1 MTYILGISAYYHDS
15 AATLLKD
22 GRILCA
28 LQEERFSRVKHDAG
42 FPVNAIKMSLS
53 LAGIHL
59 SDVDCVVFY
68 DKPLLKF
75 ERLVESYLAYAPK
88 GWLSF
93 KTSMP
98 IWLKEKLYLKKEIKQ
113 QLSRIAEEKFKG
125 KLLFSEHHLS
135 HAASAFYPS
144 PFEKSVILCLDGVG
158 EWATS
163 SAWLGEKEKITPLWQ
178 INFPHSIGLLY
189 SAFTYFTGFK
199 VNSGEYK
206 LMGLAPYGEAKYS
219 NLIREKIIEI
229 KEDGSYKLNM
239 EYFDYVTGL
248 RMTNDSFSKLFN
260 AEPRKSDQPI
270 RQLDLDI
277 AASIQEVTEDV
288 VLKLACTINKEEPT
302 NSICLAGGVALNCVA
317 NSALLN
323 NGPFSNIWIQPA
335 SGDAG
340 GSLGAALA
348 LWHLH
353 FKKERSINDKDS
365 MRGAFLGNSYTV
377 AEITQYLDSL
387 NAVYSVKSEE
397 ELCIDVANEIN
408 NQNVIGWYQGA
419 MEFGPRALGGR
430 SIIGDPRSPE
440 MQMKM
445 NMKIKFRESFR
456 PFAPSVLEEY
466 AEDYFNFSQI
476 SPYMLFTAPIK
487 ENHRKNIPEYVKG
500 LELLNIEKSD
510 VPAITHADYSARL
523 QTVNKETNPK
533 FHKLISSFY
542 QLTGIPMVIN
552 TSFNVRGE
560 PPVCSPQ
567 DAFECFMATD
577 MDILVLEQAVIYKN
591 KQPKELLSR
600 NWKKNYEPD

>member
-15 AATLLKD
+15 AAALLKD
-22 GRILCA
+22 GKILYA
-28 LQEERFSRVKHDAG
+28 LQEERFSRIKHDAR
-42 FPVNAIKMSLS
+42 FPVKAIKMCLS
-53 LAGIHL
+53 LEGIQL

-88 GWLSF
+88 GWQSF

-98 IWLKEKLYLKKEIKQ
+98 IWLKEKLYLKREIKQ
-113 QLSRIAEEKFKG
+113 QLSNIAEEKFKG
-125 KLLFSEHHLS
+125 KLFFSEHHLS

-144 PFEKSVILCLDGVG
+144 PFDKALILCLDGVG

-219 NLIREKIIEI
+219 NLIREKIVEI
-229 KEDGSYKLNM
+229 KDDGSYKLNM

-248 RMTNDSFSKLFN
+248 KMTNDSFAKLFKD
-260 AEPRKSDQPI
+260 EPRKPNQSI

-277 AASIQEVTEDV
+277 AASIQEVTEEII
-288 VLKLACTINKEEPT
+288 LKLANTLYKDKQI
-302 NSICLAGGVALNCVA
+302 NSICLSGGVALNCVA
-317 NSALLN
+317 NSKLLQS
-323 NGPFSNIWIQPA
+323 GPFSNVWIQPA

-348 LWHLH
+348 LWYLH
-353 FKKERSINDKDS
+353 FNNERRVCHNDN
-365 MRGAFLGNSYTV
+365 MRGAFLGNKYSLE
-377 AEITQYLDSL
+377 EITHYLDSL
-387 NAVYSVKSEE
+387 NVVYSIKSDD
-397 ELCIDVANEIN
+397 ELCVDVANEIN
-408 NQNVIGWYQGA
+408 NQNVVGWYQGP

-430 SIIGDPRSPE
+430 SIIGDPRSPD

-456 PFAPSVLEEY
+456 PFAPAVLEEY
-466 AEDYFNFSQI
+466 TEEYFDFSQV
-476 SPYMLFTAPIK
+476 SPYMLFTAPVK
-487 ENHRKNIPEYVKG
+487 ENHRKKIPDSVKG
-500 LELLNIEKSD
+500 LELLSIEKSD

-523 QTVNKETNPK
+523 QTVSEETNPK

-542 QLTGIPMVIN
+542 KLTGIPMVIN

-560 PPVCSPQ
+560 PPVCSPK

-577 MDILVLEQAVIYKN
+577 MDILVLEQALIYKSQ
-591 KQPKELLSR
+591 QPEELLAR
-600 NWKKNYEPD
+600 KWKRDYEPD

>member
-15 AATLLKD
+15 AAALLKN
-22 GRILCA
+22 GRILYA

-42 FPVNAIKMSLS
+42 FPVNAIKMCLS
-53 LAGIHL
+53 SAGILL
-59 SDVDCVVFY
+59 SDIDCVVFY

-88 GWLSF
+88 GWQSF

-113 QLSRIAEEKFKG
+113 QLHSIAEEKFKG

-144 PFEKSVILCLDGVG
+144 PFERSVILCLDGVG

-163 SAWLGEKEKITPLWQ
+163 SAWLGEKDKITPLWQ
-178 INFPHSIGLLY
+178 INFPHSVGLLY
-189 SAFTYFTGFK
+189 SAFTYFTGFR

-219 NLIREKIIEI
+219 KLIREKIIEI
-229 KEDGSYKLNM
+229 KKDGSYKLNM

-288 VLKLACTINKEEPT
+288 VLKLAYTVNKEEPT

-323 NGPFSNIWIQPA
+323 NGPFSNIWVQPA

-365 MRGAFLGNSYTV
+365 MRGAFLGNSYSV
-377 AEITQYLDSL
+377 AEITQYLDSV
-387 NAVYSVKSEE
+387 NAVYSLRSED
-397 ELCIDVANEIN
+397 ELFVEVASEIN
-408 NQNVIGWYQGA
+408 NQNVVGWYQGP

-430 SIIGDPRSPE
+430 SIIGDPRSPD

-456 PFAPSVLEEY
+456 PFAPAVLEEY
-466 AEDYFNFSQI
+466 TEDYFDFAQI
-476 SPYMLFTAPIK
+476 SPYMLFTAPVK
-487 ENHRKNIPEYVKG
+487 ENHRRKIPDHVKG

-533 FHKLISSFY
+533 FHKLIYSFY
-542 QLTGIPMVIN
+542 QLTGVPMLIN

-560 PPVCSPQ
+560 PPVCSPK

-577 MDILVLEQAVIYKN
+577 MDILVLEHVVIYKN
-591 KQPKELLSR
+591 KQSKELLAR